1 MTGSINQIFMSAT
14 SAERLAQAVLM
25 LVGILLASTIAA
37 CTNTPSAPTPSTQ
50 AQSVE
55 LRADGVGAIAMS
67 VNDASTAIASP
78 LPPLQ
83 GEPLPKNLANQS
95 CYYAKPQTP
104 TLKGAE
110 LMLNQGK
117 VVRADIVDEGGI
129 KTAAGLGVGASQAE
143 VEKAYAGTIQVM
155 PDKYLQNGKNLVV
168 TPANQ
173 PNYRIIFETEND
185 RVTAIRIGRTPEVE
199 LVERCG

>member
-1 MTGSINQIFMSAT
+1 MT
-14 SAERLAQAVLM
+14 
-25 LVGILLASTIAA
+25 
-37 CTNTPSAPTPSTQ
+37 
-50 AQSVE
+50 
-55 LRADGVGAIAMS
+55 

-78 LPPLQ
+78 LQTLQ
-83 GEPLPKNLANQS
+83 GEPLPKNLADQS
-95 CYYAKPQTP
+95 CYYAKPQTLM
-104 TLKGAE
+104 LKGVE

-129 KTAAGLGVGASQAE
+129 KTAVGLGVGASQAE
-143 VEKAYAGTIQVM
+143 VEKAYAGTTQVM

-185 RVTAIRIGRTPEVE
+185 RVTAIRVGRTPEVE